1 MEIMTKVSAIYHMY
15 FSRLTETSGTVSNTG
30 DRVERRIFMRSKKI
44 LKILTALTLA
54 LNTAVCPL
62 GVMAEEDVR
71 LPAFPGAE
79 GGGKYTTGGRGG
91 EVYVVTTLEDYDP
104 DTEEPIKGSFRDAVS
119 KDNRII
125 VFDVSGVIYLKN
137 SLLITDRKNLTLAGQ
152 TAPGDGITIH
162 GFETNVSRSQN
173 IIMRYL
179 RFRPGSDNVHKGDS
193 MDAIW
198 GRSMKDM
205 IVDHISTSW
214 STDET
219 MSLYRAENMTVQWSI
234 VSESLAMSGH
244 TKGRHGYGA
253 IWGGTNAT
261 YHHNLIAHHTSRN
274 PRFGGG
280 TVEADDNDHIANF
293 DVRNNVLYDWGF
305 NCAYGGGRADLNYV
319 FNYVIPGPGTR
330 DSVRNRLIDCGEKN
344 KPGRFYVNGNYMEG
358 NEEVSRDNSKGIYI
372 SSDSAP
378 FTTIVDKEFEME
390 GTRPENLKT
399 DTPQQAYKEVLAKVG
414 ATYPKRDALDARV
427 IDEVKNRTGRFA
439 NVHEEVGGL
448 PYTEEIHREADFD
461 KDNDGIADEWEISNG
476 LDPND
481 GRDSALIAENGYA
494 NIENYFN
501 SLVDMDY
508 SPDNPQ
514 ISISSPSN
522 NTIAEKGERVQIV
535 TECSDTVCKLELF
548 KGDERIDAME
558 VTPEMSGTA
567 VFTIDGLEDG
577 TYYISVKATDSKGL
591 QTQSTA
597 VALHINEKTDMGS
610 WKSADIGSPNI
621 KGNLSVFK
629 DKVRVK
635 GAGKLQGSSDTAHFA
650 YTVME
655 GNTEIIAKID
665 DMTAVD
671 NHAFAGLMIR
681 ESLEPDAKTV
691 AAGLS
696 HTKPYEWKET
706 DPVTGKSTSYYRNA
720 FSAYMCGRRIKG
732 GDFDQLSENLD
743 SPEAAA
749 KSGVQLKNDIA
760 FKDLGEFLGYYFKLT
775 RIGNRFVSYIS
786 PDGKDWTKLGEMN
799 VTMPNK
805 VYIGLAVDGN
815 KVDNSLDNLNTVDFS
830 HISVR

>member
-1 MEIMTKVSAIYHMY
+1 M
-15 FSRLTETSGTVSNTG
+15 
-30 DRVERRIFMRSKKI
+30 KKAF
-44 LKILTALTLA
+44 KKLTAITLMLA
-54 LNTAVCPL
+54 MAVSTAN
-62 GVMAEEDVR
+62 VMAEDDIR

-91 EVYVVTTLEDYDP
+91 EVYIVNTLADYDP
-104 DTEEPIKGSFRDAVS
+104 DTEKPIKGSFRDAVS

-125 VFDVSGVIYLKN
+125 VFDVSGVINLKN
-137 SLLITDRKNLTLAGQ
+137 SLLITDRKNLTIAGQ

-205 IVDHISTSW
+205 IVDHLSTSW

-219 MSLYRAENMTVQWSI
+219 MSLYRAENFTVQWSI
-234 VSESLAMSGH
+234 IAESLAMSGH

-319 FNYVIPGPGTR
+319 FNYVVAGPGTR
-330 DSVRNRLIDCGEKN
+330 KSVRNRLIDCGEKN
-344 KPGRFYVNGNYMEG
+344 KPGRFYVYGNYMYG
-358 NEEVSRDNSKGIYI
+358 NDEVSNDNSKGIYI
-372 SSDSAP
+372 SEESAP

-390 GTRPENLKT
+390 GTKPENLHT
-399 DTPQQAYKEVLAKVG
+399 DTPQAAYEQVLAKAG
-414 ATYPKRDALDARV
+414 ATYPKRDALDARI
-427 IDEVKNRTGRFA
+427 IDEVENRTGRFA

-448 PYTEEIHREADFD
+448 PYTEEIHRDADFD
-461 KDNDGIADEWEISNG
+461 KDHDGIEDKWELANG
-476 LDPND
+476 LDPE
-481 GRDSALIAENGYA
+481 DSKDSSLIAENGYA

-501 SLVDMDY
+501 SLVDMEY
-508 SPDNPQ
+508 VPDNPEVK
-514 ISISSPSN
+514 ITSPSN
-522 NTIAEKGERVQIV
+522 NAISEKGERVQI
-535 TECSDTVCKLELF
+535 TAECSDTVCKLELY
-548 KGDERIDAME
+548 KGDEIIDTMD
-558 VTPEMSGTA
+558 VTPEMSGKA
-567 VFTIDGLEDG
+567 VFTIDGLPDG

-597 VALHINEKTDMGS
+597 IALHINEKTDLGQ
-610 WKSADIGSPNI
+610 WKSVDIGSPNI
-621 KGNLSVFK
+621 KGSASVFG
-629 DKVRVK
+629 DTVRVK
-635 GAGKLQGSSDTAHFA
+635 GAGKLQGNNDTAHFV
-650 YTVME
+650 YVKMS
-655 GNTEIIAKID
+655 GNTEIVAKVE

-671 NHAFAGLMIR
+671 NHAFAGVMIR
-681 ESLEPDAKTV
+681 EGLSPDAKTV
-691 AAGLS
+691 AAGIS

-706 DPVTGKSTSYYRNA
+706 DPETGKSTTYYRNA
-720 FSAYMCGRRIKG
+720 FSAYMCGRRATG
-732 GDFDQLSENLD
+732 GSFDMLSENLD

-749 KSGVQLKNDIA
+749 KSGVQLKNDIP
-760 FKDLGEFLGYYFKLT
+760 FKDYGEFLGYYFKLT
-775 RIGNRFVSYIS
+775 RIGSRFVSYIS
-786 PDGKDWTKLGEMN
+786 PDGVKWTKLGEMKED
-799 VTMPNK
+799 MPND
-805 VYIGLAVDGN
+805 VYVGLAVDGN
-815 KVDNSLDNLNTVDFS
+815 KVDNQLDNLNTVDFS
-830 HISVR
+830 HVRVS

>member
-1 MEIMTKVSAIYHMY
+1 MKRSFKRSAAIMLMIAMAAGSV
-15 FSRLTETSGTVSNTG
+15 N
-30 DRVERRIFMRSKKI
+30 
-44 LKILTALTLA
+44 
-54 LNTAVCPL
+54 
-62 GVMAEEDVR
+62 VMAEDTSR

-91 EVYVVTTLEDYDP
+91 EVYIVNTLEDYDP
-104 DTEEPIKGSFRDAVS
+104 NTEKPIKGSFRDAVS
-119 KDNRII
+119 GDNRII
-125 VFDVSGVIYLKN
+125 VFDVSGVIDLKT
-137 SLLITDRKNLTLAGQ
+137 SLLITDRKNLTIAGQ

-173 IIMRYL
+173 VIMRYL

-205 IVDHISTSW
+205 IVDHLSTSW

-219 MSLYRAENMTVQWSI
+219 MSLYRAENFTAQWCI
-234 VSESLAMSGH
+234 ISESLAMSGH

-280 TVEADDNDHIANF
+280 TVEADDNDHIACF

-319 FNYVIPGPGTR
+319 FNYVAAGPGTR

-358 NEEVSRDNSKGIYI
+358 NEEVSKDNSKGIYI
-372 SSDSAP
+372 SEDSAP
-378 FTTIVDKEFEME
+378 FTAIVDKEFEME
-390 GTRPENLKT
+390 GTRPENLHT
-399 DTPQQAYKEVLAKVG
+399 DTPQEAYDKVLARAG
-414 ATYPKRDALDARV
+414 ATYPKRDAIDARIV
-427 IDEVKNRTGRFA
+427 YEVENKTGRFA

-448 PYTEEIHREADFD
+448 PYTEAVYREADID
-461 KDNDGIADEWEISNG
+461 KDHDGIEDKWELENG
-476 LDPND
+476 LDPAD
-481 GRDSALIAENGYA
+481 SKDSALIAQNGYA

-508 SPDNPQ
+508 APHNPD
-514 ISISSPSN
+514 IRISSPLN
-522 NTIAEKGERVQIV
+522 NAVFNKGEDVEISV
-535 TECSDTVCKLELF
+535 ECSISDIEKLELY
-548 KGDERIDAME
+548 KGDEILDTAYI
-558 VTPEMSGTA
+558 TSEMSNAPT
-567 VFTIDGLEDG
+567 FKINGLEDG
-577 TYYISVKATDSKGL
+577 TYYISVKATGKNGS

-597 VALHINEKTDMGS
+597 IALHINEKTDTGI
-610 WKSADIGSPNI
+610 WNSADIGNPNI
-621 KGNLSVFK
+621 KGNVSVFG
-629 DKVRVK
+629 DTVRVK
-635 GAGKLQGSSDTAHFA
+635 GAGKLKDNSDTAHLA
-650 YTVME
+650 YVKMS
-655 GNTEIIAKID
+655 GNTEIVAKVD

-671 NHAFAGLMIR
+671 NHAFAGVMIR
-681 ESLEPDAKTV
+681 ESLSPDAKTV

-706 DPVTGKSTSYYRNA
+706 DPNTGKSTTYYRNA
-720 FSAYMCGRRIKG
+720 FSAYMCGRRTTG
-732 GDFDQLSENLD
+732 GSFDMLSENLD

-749 KSGVQLKNDIA
+749 KSGVQLKNDIP
-760 FKDLGEFLGYYFKLT
+760 FKNYGEFLGYYFKLT
-775 RIGNRFVSYIS
+775 RINNRFVSYIS
-786 PDGKDWTKLGEMN
+786 PDGISWTKLGEMKLD
-799 VTMPNK
+799 MPK
-805 VYIGLAVDGN
+805 DVYVGLAVDGN
-815 KVDNSLDNLNTVDFS
+815 KVDNNIDNLNTVDFS
-830 HISVR
+830 HVRIS

>member
-1 MEIMTKVSAIYHMY
+1 
-15 FSRLTETSGTVSNTG
+15 
-30 DRVERRIFMRSKKI
+30 MRSKKVFKVI
-44 LKILTALTLA
+44 TAVMLSLS
-54 LNTAVCPL
+54 TAVCSI
-62 GVMAEEDVR
+62 GVMAEETR

-91 EVYVVTTLEDYDP
+91 EIYIVNTLEDYDP

-119 KDNRII
+119 GDNRII
-125 VFDVSGVIYLKN
+125 VFDVSGVINLKD
-137 SLLITDRKNLTLAGQ
+137 SLLITDRKNLTIAGQ

-162 GFETNVSRSQN
+162 GFETNVSRSEN
-173 IIMRYL
+173 VIMRYL

-205 IVDHISTSW
+205 IVDHLSTSW

-219 MSLYRAENMTVQWSI
+219 MSLYRAENFTAQWCI
-234 VSESLAMSGH
+234 IAESLAMSGH

-305 NCAYGGGRADLNYV
+305 NCAYGGGRAKLNYV
-319 FNYVIPGPGTR
+319 FNYVVPGPGTR

-344 KPGRFYVNGNYMEG
+344 KPGWFYVNGNFMEG
-358 NEEVSRDNSKGIYI
+358 NEEVSNDNSKGIYI

-390 GTRPENLKT
+390 GTKPEDLHT
-399 DTPQQAYKEVLAKVG
+399 DTPQQAYEEVLAKAG
-414 ATYPKRDALDARV
+414 ATYPKRDALDARI
-427 IDEVKNRTGRFA
+427 IDEVENRTGRFA

-448 PYTEEIHREADFD
+448 PYTEEIHRGADFD
-461 KDNDGIADEWEISNG
+461 KDHDGIADEWEINNG
-476 LDPND
+476 LDPNN
-481 GRDSALIAENGYA
+481 GKDSVLIAENGYA
-494 NIENYFN
+494 NVENYFN

-514 ISISSPSN
+514 VRITSPSN
-522 NTIAEKGERVQIV
+522 NGIFEKGERVQIA
-535 TECSDTVCKLELF
+535 TEYSTTVCKLELF
-548 KGDERIDAME
+548 NGDEIIDTIE

-567 VFTIDGLEDG
+567 LFTIDDLADG

-597 VALHINEKTDMGS
+597 AVIHVNEKTSLGS
-610 WKSADIGSPNI
+610 WKSADIGEPNI
-621 KGNLSVFK
+621 NGSAALKGNTMRL
-629 DKVRVK
+629 K
-635 GAGKLQGSSDTAHFA
+635 GAGKLQGNSDTAHFA
-650 YTVME
+650 YMVME

-681 ESLEPDAKTV
+681 ESLSPDAKTV

-706 DPVTGKSTSYYRNA
+706 DPETGKSTTYYRNA
-720 FSAYMCGRRIKG
+720 FSAYMCGRRETG
-732 GDFDQLSENLD
+732 GEFDQLSENLD

-760 FKDLGEFLGYYFKLT
+760 FKNYSEFLGYYIKLT

-799 VTMPNK
+799 VLMSNK
-805 VYIGLAVDGN
+805 VYVGLAADGN
-815 KVDNSLDNLNTVDFS
+815 KVDNHIDNLNTVDFS
-830 HISVR
+830 HIAVR